1 MTTEYEYK
9 GFIIKFE
16 DSWKVYNSNDE
27 YIIREFESDTEA
39 ENFIDNYEE

>member
-27 YIIREFESDTEA
+27 YIREFESDNEA